1 MSSIAHPSPHAHW
14 AFEERGLILTDMG
27 MGIVTQRR
35 VADLVLPTGEL
46 ALGRPAPPGNVPG
59 LSVPRVPPG
68 TYPVWVSDFAG
79 EEKGRALLFVRVD
92 LRAAPGDAP
101 GEPASWEGPG
111 AFASDSGD
119 GCLYDRSLAPRIA
132 EWPDRAAWLAVR
144 DATLEGGPGGLTLD
158 PQSGANAIL
167 WKTPIGRFPYALG
180 RDAAGALSCV
190 LVAVYTGG

>member
-1 MSSIAHPSPHAHW
+1 MSPIAHPSPHAHW

-59 LSVPRVPPG
+59 LSHPRVAPG

-92 LRAAPGDAP
+92 LRVDRAGPPA
-101 GEPASWEGPG
+101 EPTTWESPG

-119 GCLYDRSLAPRIA
+119 GCLYDRSLTPQVA

-144 DATLEGGPGGLTLD
+144 DATLEDGPGGLTLD
-158 PQSGANAIL
+158 PASGANAIL
-167 WKTPIGRFPYALG
+167 WKTAIGRFPYGLG
-180 RDAAGALSCV
+180 RDTTGAPSCL